1 MRYKLN
7 EQFISI
13 DRKYTTA
20 DGVTYPHLR
29 SAEVRQQ
36 LGVEEVPDAERKD
49 ERFYMHSENA
59 DGSFTISP
67 RNLEDG
73 ETYTDLRGVERRVLG
88 LKSQWIAQVKDTAGK
103 MLAQTDWMVIRKAE
117 RAVDVPA
124 ETQAHRAAIITEAD
138 RLEAAIV
145 ACANVEALITV
156 VTSQEWPN
164 DRV

>member
-7 EQFISI
+7 GQFISI

-49 ERFYMHSENA
+49 ERFYMHTENA
-59 DGSFTISP
+59 DGSFTITP
-67 RNLEDG
+67 KDLEDG

-103 MLAQTDWMVIRKAE
+103 MLAQTDWMIIRRDDRGVE
-117 RAVDVPA
+117 VPQDIA
-124 ETQAHRAAIITEAD
+124 NKRTAILEETD
-138 RLEAAIV
+138 RLEAAI
-145 ACANVEALITV
+145 ASADSVEGLIAV
-156 VTSQEWPN
+156 VSSQQWPT
-164 DRV
+164 DS

>member
-36 LGVEEVPDAERKD
+36 LGVEEMPDAERKD

-59 DGSFTISP
+59 DGSFTITP
-67 RNLEDG
+67 RDLEDG

-117 RAVDVPA
+117 RAVDIPQSVA
-124 ETQAHRAAIITEAD
+124 DTRAAIITEAD

>member
-7 EQFISI
+7 GQFISI

-59 DGSFTISP
+59 DGSFTITP
-67 RNLEDG
+67 RDLEDG

-88 LKSQWIAQVKDTAGK
+88 LKIAMDCPRLKTPQEDAGS
-103 MLAQTDWMVIRKAE
+103 
-117 RAVDVPA
+117 
-124 ETQAHRAAIITEAD
+124 D
-138 RLEAAIV
+138 RLDGH
-145 ACANVEALITV
+145 
-156 VTSQEWPN
+156 SQG
-164 DRV
+164 

>member
-29 SAEVRQQ
+29 SAEVRHQ

-59 DGSFTISP
+59 DGSFTITP
-67 RNLEDG
+67 KDLEDG

-103 MLAQTDWMVIRKAE
+103 MLAQTDWMIIRRDDRGVE
-117 RAVDVPA
+117 VPQDIA
-124 ETQAHRAAIITEAD
+124 NKRTAILEETD
-138 RLEAAIV
+138 RLEAAI
-145 ACANVEALITV
+145 ASADSVEALITV
-156 VTSQEWPN
+156 VSSQQWPT
-164 DRV
+164 DS

>member
-73 ETYTDLRGVERRVLG
+73 ETRLYRLAWRRAQGLG
-88 LKSQWIAQVKDTAGK
+88 
-103 MLAQTDWMVIRKAE
+103 
-117 RAVDVPA
+117 
-124 ETQAHRAAIITEAD
+124 TQE
-138 RLEAAIV
+138 
-145 ACANVEALITV
+145 
-156 VTSQEWPN
+156 PM
-164 DRV
+164 